1 MLGTVRTLSETTR
14 ERALEGVTRVAD
26 GVAAAHGV
34 KVTVDITRGY
44 PVTVNDETFAAF
56 VADTARE
63 LLGEARAQISRHP
76 IMASEDFSYVLQR
89 VPGAIAN
96 LCTRPESGPAYPTH
110 STRMTLNESMLAN
123 GVAMHAAMAFRFLE
137 HGGKFA

>member
-1 MLGTVRTLSETTR
+1 
-14 ERALEGVTRVAD
+14 
-26 GVAAAHGV
+26 
-34 KVTVDITRGY
+34 
-44 PVTVNDETFAAF
+44 VTVNDETFAAF

-63 LLGEARAQISRHP
+63 LLGEARAQISRNP

-96 LCTRPESGPAYPTH
+96 LCTRPESGPAFPTH

-123 GVAMHAAMAFRFLE
+123 GVAMHAAMALRFLE
-137 HGGKFA
+137 RGGKFA